1 VLPYCNP
8 KAEKFADRL
17 KHLVESNF
25 DQIDMKV
32 AFKAPNEIDKKFP
45 FKDNIKEIQ
54 EQSLVVYK
62 IKCQTCNEI
71 YIGKTERIL
80 AHRIKEHNSKNKSIE
95 SAIQSHKKENPT
107 HIIDASVIEIID
119 KADNNFKLML
129 KEMLHI
135 NKLKPMLNTQ
145 HAAAYKKRNNKEMF
159 ISQLNTIIIARKV

>member
-1 VLPYCNP
+1 MLPYCNS

-32 AFKAPNEIDKKFP
+32 AFKAPNEIGKKFP